1 MISTKPSNKVLS
13 VFSLVMIN
21 IIAVD
26 SLRNLPIS
34 AEYGFSIIFYYI
46 LGALL
51 FFIPIALVA
60 AELATGWPK
69 LGGMYVW
76 VKEAFGPKAGL
87 VTIWLQWIYNIVWY
101 PTILAFLATTAAYFF
116 NPALGNSKVYLLT
129 TVIVSFWLATF
140 ANCFGMRLS
149 SWISTA
155 GALLGT
161 IIPMVFIII
170 LGAVWLLTGHTS
182 QIQFTTH
189 SFFPD
194 LSSINNLSFL
204 IAVLFGLIGM
214 EMSAV
219 HAEDVKNPSRDYPKA
234 LLWSALLILG
244 SLGLASLAIS
254 VVIPKSQI
262 NLVSGLIDAFGLFF
276 KTFHMSWMIPVITVL
291 IIIGG
296 VSGVSTWVIG
306 PTRGLL
312 AAAQDGSLPPVL
324 CQTNKHNA
332 PVNLLIVQATIFT
345 ILCSLFLLMPT
356 IASSYW
362 LLSALTAQLAL
373 IVYLFMF
380 AAAIK
385 LRYSQPNI
393 PRAFRVPGGNWAM
406 WLVAGAGFMTC
417 IAAIA
422 IGFIPPPNMN
432 VGNLWFYE
440 GFLIMGIVG
449 FCLTPLWL
457 YRKAKLQVS

>member
-1 MISTKPSNKVLS
+1 
-13 VFSLVMIN
+13 MIN

-34 AEYGFSIIFYYI
+34 AEYGFSIIFFYI
-46 LGALL
+46 LGAIL

-76 VKEAFGPKAGL
+76 VKEAFGKKAGL
-87 VTIWLQWIYNIVWY
+87 ITIWLQWIYNVVWY

-116 NPALGNSKVYLLT
+116 NPALGNSKIYLLSV
-129 TVIVSFWLATF
+129 VIGSFWLATF
-140 ANCFGMRLS
+140 ANCFGMRIS

-170 LGAVWLLTGHTS
+170 LGIIWLATGHTS
-182 QIQFTTH
+182 EIQFTGH
-189 SFFPD
+189 SFLPD
-194 LSSINNLSFL
+194 LSSINNLTFL

-219 HAEDVKNPSRDYPKA
+219 HAEEVKDPSRDYPKA
-234 LLWSALLILG
+234 LFWSTMLILG

-254 VVIPKSQI
+254 IVIPKDQI
-262 NLVSGLIDAFGLFF
+262 NLVSGLIDAFSLFF
-276 KTFHMSWMIPVITVL
+276 NSFHMKWMIPVIIVL

-296 VSGVSTWVIG
+296 ISGVSTWVIG

-312 AAAQDGSLPPVL
+312 AAANDGSLPQFL
-324 CQTNKHNA
+324 CKTNKHHA
-332 PVNLLIVQATIFT
+332 PVNLLLVQAIIFT
-345 ILCSLFLLMPT
+345 VLCSLFVLMPT
-356 IASSYW
+356 ITSSYW

-385 LRYSQPNI
+385 LRYSEPNTK
-393 PRAFRVPGGNWAM
+393 RAFRIPGANWLM
-406 WLVAGAGFMTC
+406 WLVAGMGFLTC
-417 IAAIA
+417 LAAIA
-422 IGFIPPPNMN
+422 IGFIPPPNLDI
-432 VGNLWFYE
+432 GNIWFYE
-440 GFLIMGIVG
+440 GFLVMGIVI
-449 FCLTPLWL
+449 FCATPVWL
-457 YRKAKLQVS
+457 YRQAS